1 MTSLFRLILLSP
13 RLSVLLAACCAVLLA
28 PALSAQ
34 TFDATHLP
42 EPAQLAAIWLIHAGD
57 DPAWARPDFNDAD
70 WTRFD
75 SRSDIKRV
83 FPVYHPDVV
92 WYRLRVQVPPNQT
105 GLALMEHTISSAF
118 EVYVDGQRI
127 MQTGQV
133 APYVPYTFGAR
144 LLAPIPDSMVADGSV
159 LIALRVHFS
168 RLEWDSSGP
177 GFAAENLTIGQES
190 ALKDRIWLTS
200 LGENAPHWVTDIFGL
215 GLGLVALA
223 LFASQRRQLEYL
235 WIFLQF
241 LAPVCMLPLTIFEL
255 THNVPVN
262 WDLLRQPLNLSVV
275 FFQILMYVAFLR
287 LRWQW
292 WMWPT
297 CGIVMAGLAISWIG
311 QSRGS
316 ISQAASIFAQAPELI
331 LLAAVLPIVLV
342 RNMRQGNREAGILLI
357 PILLTS
363 LTIYAQLL
371 GIFLFRI
378 PGLQNSVIYWNAF
391 FFSHQAGPFVLNL
404 NRVTDLLYIVSLSII
419 MTLRSA
425 RMSRQ
430 QALLE
435 GEMAAAREVQQVI
448 LQEQVETIPGFTI
461 ESVYQPARQ
470 VGGDFFQVLPAG
482 EGGLLLVFGDVAG
495 KGLPAAMLVS
505 VLVGA
510 TRSAAEY
517 TTHPAE
523 LLGNLNERLMGR
535 THGSFSTALAARIGA
550 DGRVLIANA
559 GHLSPYLDGV
569 EVELPGALPL
579 GIASAAIY
587 ETREFYLPQG
597 SRLTFY
603 SDGVIEAQNRQ
614 GELFGFERGKAVSTQ
629 PAAAIAKAA
638 EEFGQSDDI
647 TVVAITR
654 HAAIARAA

>member
-83 FPVYHPDVV
+83 FPVYHPDVA

-118 EVYVDGQRI
+118 EVYVGGQRI

-448 LQEQVETIPGFTI
+448 LPEQVETIPGFTI

-495 KGLPAAMLVS
+495 KRLPAAMLVS

>member
-1 MTSLFRLILLSP
+1 LTSLFRLILLSP

-57 DPAWARPDFNDAD
+57 DPAWARTDFNDAD

-448 LQEQVETIPGFTI
+448 LPEQVETIPGFTI

>member
-1 MTSLFRLILLSP
+1 LTSLFRLILLSP

-448 LQEQVETIPGFTI
+448 LPEQVETIPGFTI

>member
-57 DPAWARPDFNDAD
+57 DPAWARTDFNDAD

-448 LQEQVETIPGFTI
+448 LPEQVETIPGFTI

-495 KGLPAAMLVS
+495 KRLPAAMLVS

>member
-1 MTSLFRLILLSP
+1 LTSLFRLILLSP

-57 DPAWARPDFNDAD
+57 DPAWARTDFNDAD

-118 EVYVDGQRI
+118 EVYVGGQRI

-448 LQEQVETIPGFTI
+448 LPEQVETIPGFTI

>member
-448 LQEQVETIPGFTI
+448 LPEQVETIPGFTI

>member
-57 DPAWARPDFNDAD
+57 DPAWARTDFNDAD

-118 EVYVDGQRI
+118 EVYVGGQRI

-448 LQEQVETIPGFTI
+448 LPEQVETIPGFTI

>member
-371 GIFLFRI
+371 GILLFRI

-448 LQEQVETIPGFTI
+448 LPEQVETIPGFTI

>member
-57 DPAWARPDFNDAD
+57 DPAWARTDFNDAD

-83 FPVYHPDVV
+83 FPVYHPDVA

-118 EVYVDGQRI
+118 EVYVGGQRI

-448 LQEQVETIPGFTI
+448 LPEQVETIPGFTI

>member
-57 DPAWARPDFNDAD
+57 DPAWARTDFNDAD

-448 LQEQVETIPGFTI
+448 LPEQVETIPGFTI

>member
-57 DPAWARPDFNDAD
+57 DPAWARTDFNDAD

-83 FPVYHPDVV
+83 FPVYHPDVA

-448 LQEQVETIPGFTI
+448 LPEQVETIPGFTI

>member
-118 EVYVDGQRI
+118 EVYVGGQRI

-448 LQEQVETIPGFTI
+448 LPEQVETIPGFTI

>member
-1 MTSLFRLILLSP
+1 LTSLFRLILLSP

-118 EVYVDGQRI
+118 EVYVGGQRI

-448 LQEQVETIPGFTI
+448 LPEQVETIPGFTI